1 MGSYLFACFDFVLIE
16 FFCYLKS
23 YLKSISN
30 GNQLCVRIVLE
41 VRANESALFLCPST
55 AETSQF
61 HAKGHL

>member
-1 MGSYLFACFDFVLIE
+1 MGSYLFACFD

-41 VRANESALFLCPST
+41 VRANESALFQCPT

>member
-1 MGSYLFACFDFVLIE
+1 MGSYLFACFD

-41 VRANESALFLCPST
+41 VRANESALFQCPT

-61 HAKGHL
+61 HAKGHR